1 MAARCCRQLR
11 EWPARWLY
19 PVIQWPVRHD
29 RELRWCRRPRLQPGA
44 TAALPILKRDS
55 GEGLHSS
62 CERRSARNVLR
73 YWQPMGR
80 NRRQQVFLRFATT
93 ARLSDFRSALTRCC
107 SFDEPCEGSVG
118 MAAGGESKGLRPA
131 NDNGSRS
138 DQSLDP
144 RILRI
149 AEAIGR
155 QLAREQAKPPAVA
168 NDNEPSPR

>member
-1 MAARCCRQLR
+1 MAA
-11 EWPARWLY
+11 E
-19 PVIQWPVRHD
+19 
-29 RELRWCRRPRLQPGA
+29 E
-44 TAALPILKRDS
+44 K
-55 GEGLHSS
+55 
-62 CERRSARNVLR
+62 
-73 YWQPMGR
+73 
-80 NRRQQVFLRFATT
+80 
-93 ARLSDFRSALTRCC
+93 
-107 SFDEPCEGSVG
+107 
-118 MAAGGESKGLRPA
+118 SKGPRPA